1 MHRKPAPFKAV
12 ARRRLGR
19 LGLVAVM
26 PDFGIESLARYLH
39 LTPQQVARLAER
51 GKLPGRKVAGKWRF
65 ARAEIH
71 HWLEQRIGLEEDAV
85 VDMQGLLQPTA
96 SEREIVIAD
105 LLPPVAIAIPLAAR
119 TRAAVFTAMI
129 ELAGRTG
136 WLWDPHKMLEAVQ
149 AREELYP
156 TALDNG
162 VALLHPRRPMA
173 AILAQAFLAL
183 GITPS
188 GLPFGGNRG
197 ALTDVFF
204 LICSTD
210 DRGHLRTLAKLSR
223 ILNAPGFLESLRQAG
238 HAQSAHQ
245 LIARTEAALP
255 AD

>member
-1 MHRKPAPFKAV
+1 
-12 ARRRLGR
+12 
-19 LGLVAVM
+19 M

-39 LTPQQVARLAER
+39 LTPQQVARLADR
-51 GKLPGRKVAGKWRF
+51 GKLPGRKVAGQWRF
-65 ARAEIH
+65 ARADIH
-71 HWLEQRIGLEEDAV
+71 HWLEQRIGLDEDDV
-85 VDMQGLLQPTA
+85 VDMEGLLQPTA

-119 TRAAVFTAMI
+119 TRAAVFPAMI
-129 ELAGRTG
+129 ELAERTG
-136 WLWDPHKMLEAVQ
+136 WLWDPAKMLEAVR

-156 TALDNG
+156 TAMDNG
-162 VALLHPRRPMA
+162 VALLHPRRPLPG
-173 AILAQAFLAL
+173 ILAQAFLAL
-183 GITPS
+183 GVTPS

-223 ILNAPGFLESLRQAG
+223 ILSASGFLEALRQG
-238 HAQSAHQ
+238 GDAQSAHR
-245 LIARTEAALP
+245 LIAATEAALP